1 MGLRSVR
8 YLLNNFGKVLTLTEQ
23 HLIITL
29 TALTIAIAIAIP
41 LGILLARQT
50 RLYTPVMGVLSAL
63 YTIPSIA
70 LLVVLIPIIGLG
82 FWPTIVALVIYCLA
96 ILVRNTVVGI
106 RNVDPAILEAA
117 HGMGLSDWQTL
128 RTVELPLAL
137 PVILAGVRIAVISTI
152 AIATVAAFFNAGGLG
167 SLIREG
173 ISQDY
178 GDKILAGVIAVSAL
192 AILAEMGLRF
202 LVRMSQRYRDA

>member
-8 YLLNNFGKVLTLTEQ
+8 YLLNNSGKVLTLTEQ

-29 TALTIAIAIAIP
+29 TALAIAIAIAIP
-41 LGILLARQT
+41 IGILLTRQP
-50 RLYTPVMGVLSAL
+50 RLYGPVMGVLSAL

-82 FWPTIVALVIYCLA
+82 FWPTIVALVIYCQA

-117 HGMGLSDWQTL
+117 RGMGLSDSQTL
-128 RTVELPLAL
+128 RMVELPLAL

>member
-1 MGLRSVR
+1 VK
-8 YLLNNFGKVLTLTEQ
+8 YLLNNSGKVLTLTEQ

-29 TALTIAIAIAIP
+29 TALAISIIIAIP
-41 LGILLARQT
+41 LGVILAR
-50 RLYTPVMGVLSAL
+50 RAHLYAPVMGVLSAL

-70 LLVVLIPIIGLG
+70 LLVLLIPLIGLG
-82 FWPTIVALVIYCLA
+82 FWPTIVALVVYCQV
-96 ILVRNTVVGI
+96 ILVRNVVAGI
-106 RNVDPAILEAA
+106 RSVDPAILEAA
-117 HGMGLSDWQTL
+117 RGMGLSDWQMLT
-128 RTVELPLAL
+128 TVELPLAL

-202 LVRMSQRYRDA
+202 LVRMSQRYRNP